1 VRVDNIQIKFML
13 FAKDDSIIEVNTQRA
28 YFSALLGQL
37 VEPINEIRSIQAHQ
51 TGSPS
56 NTYHS

>member
-1 VRVDNIQIKFML
+1 ML